1 MDELIAR
8 LTDAAGIDQNTAQ
21 KAIEI
26 ILGFLKQS
34 GPGDKVQQLLAA
46 IPGAEDAVAGVDGGG
61 GGGIL
66 GGMGGMMGAMGAMNQ
81 LTSAGLNT
89 GQVQLVAREIVG
101 FAREKA
107 GDDVVDEVVSSIPG
121 LSQFV

>member
-8 LTDAAGIDQNTAQ
+8 LIDAVGINQSTAQ

-34 GPGDKVQQLLAA
+34 GPGDKVQELLAA
-46 IPGAEDAVAGVDGGG
+46 IPGAEEAVANIGGG

-81 LTSAGLNT
+81 LSSAGLDT
-89 GQVQLVAREIVG
+89 GQVQSVAREIVG

-107 GDDVVDEVVSSIPG
+107 GDDVVDEVISSIPG

>member
-8 LTDAAGIDQNTAQ
+8 LTDAAGIDQSTAQ

-34 GPGDKVQQLLAA
+34 GPGDKVQELLAA
-46 IPGAEDAVAGVDGGG
+46 IPGAEDAVADVDGGR

-81 LTSAGLNT
+81 LSSAGLNT
-89 GQVQLVAREIVG
+89 GQVQSVAREIVG

-107 GDDVVDEVVSSIPG
+107 GDDVVDEVISSIPG

>member
-8 LTDAAGIDQNTAQ
+8 LTDSVGIDQSTAQ
-21 KAIEI
+21 QAIEI

-34 GPGDKVQQLLAA
+34 GPGDKVQELLVA
-46 IPGAEDAVAGVDGGG
+46 IPGAEDAVANIGGG

-81 LTSAGLNT
+81 LSSAGLDT
-89 GQVQLVAREIVG
+89 GQVQSVAREIVG

-107 GDDVVDEVVSSIPG
+107 GDDVVDEVISSIPG